1 MLDPL
6 VAHDAGAPLDW
17 RCSAEPAPPSHL
29 ADLVVERFEITSRGD
44 RVPGRLLRRRGSGRT
59 PLVLLQHGAGG
70 SKSAPYL
77 DAVAAPWV
85 RRGVAVAS
93 IDFPLHGERTSAKLT
108 TKLLSALGAG
118 RLHAGD
124 GSEALAIE
132 LGRQAV
138 SDLRRTLDG
147 LAAHPQVDV
156 EHCAYVG
163 LSLGAILGT
172 AFCAIDPRPRAAVLA
187 LAGGGFLPSAID
199 PTTWVGRI
207 APRPIL
213 FVNASRDETVPRAA
227 TEKLVRAAGSPHQV
241 RWFDAGHSSLPGVAL
256 KAIWQF
262 LGAQLGV
269 DPG

>member
-1 MLDPL
+1 M
-6 VAHDAGAPLDW
+6 HDAIFETDRRAPLDW
-17 RCSAEPAPPSHL
+17 HLAPEPSPPSHL
-29 ADLVVERFEITSRGD
+29 TDLVVERFELASRGD
-44 RVPGRLLRRRGSGRT
+44 RVPGRLLRRRTPGRA

-70 SKSAPYL
+70 AKDAPYL

-85 RRGVAVAS
+85 RKGAAVAS
-93 IDFPLHGERTSAKLT
+93 IDFPLHGERASAKLT
-108 TKLLSALGAG
+108 AKLLTALGAG

-132 LGRQAV
+132 LARQAV
-138 SDLRRTLDG
+138 HDLRRTLDA

-156 EHCAYVG
+156 GRCAYVG

-172 AFCAIDPRPRAAVLA
+172 AFCAVDPRPCAAVLA
-187 LAGGGFLPSAID
+187 LGGGGFLPAPID

-227 TEKLVRAAGSPHQV
+227 TEQLVRAAGSPHQV

-256 KAIWQF
+256 KAMWEF
-262 LGAQLGV
+262 LAERLAV
-269 DPG
+269 DR